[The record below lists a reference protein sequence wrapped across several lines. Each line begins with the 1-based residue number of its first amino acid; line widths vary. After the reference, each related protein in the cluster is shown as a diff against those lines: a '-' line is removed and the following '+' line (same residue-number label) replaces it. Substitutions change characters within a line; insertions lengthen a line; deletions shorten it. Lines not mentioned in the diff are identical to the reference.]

1 MNQRLFQ
8 ARTPV
13 ARGQSPALLA
23 YARGVQPQE
32 KAQERAAEGET
43 PGSTSA

>member
-13 ARGQSPALLA
+13 ARGQGQARLP
-23 YARGVQPQE
+23 YAQAVQPQQDP
-32 KAQERAAEGET
+32 QEGAAEGET
-43 PGSTSA
+43 PSSTSA